1 MASFHLIKCLLR
13 QEMFQA
19 ELNEIIFRLPQTSL
33 NAKLDKKRKIGR
45 PKLRWFD
52 NVQTDIQTL

>member
-1 MASFHLIKCLLR
+1 
-13 QEMFQA
+13 MFQT
-19 ELNEIIFRLPQTSL
+19 ELVYLNEIIFQLPKKIL

-52 NVQTDIQTL
+52 NVQTDIQKL